1 MQSSISS
8 YMCYL
13 NKFYASLFSVV
24 FFWWRHSS
32 SCDKNE
38 EKRSK
43 GSPGGSGVPLRFPA
57 ITAIHVFTKLIRY
70 NELSWPKQ

>member
-1 MQSSISS
+1 ML
-8 YMCYL
+8 Y
-13 NKFYASLFSVV
+13 
-24 FFWWRHSS
+24 FFGGTIPPAVI
-32 SCDKNE
+32 KT

-70 NELSWPKQ
+70 RELSWPKQ